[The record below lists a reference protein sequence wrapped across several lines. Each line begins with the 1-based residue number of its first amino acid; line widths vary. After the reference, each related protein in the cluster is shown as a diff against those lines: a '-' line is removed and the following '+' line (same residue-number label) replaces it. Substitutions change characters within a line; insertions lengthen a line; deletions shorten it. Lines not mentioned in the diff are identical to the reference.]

1 VPTSGSKLLYNS
13 GQQAALQLWAW
24 ACGMCIYIFISY
36 IRMRGQVV
44 VVVERI
50 LIFVVVKY
58 GPNTQS
64 FKQEYSSKKQT
75 TIK

>member
-1 VPTSGSKLLYNS
+1 
-13 GQQAALQLWAW
+13 
-24 ACGMCIYIFISY
+24 
-36 IRMRGQVV
+36 MRGQVV

-50 LIFVVVKY
+50 LIFVVMKY

-75 TIK
+75 KIK